1 MAHRNQVTKL
11 NKLNLNLKKKLA
23 CCLKACSN
31 RFPIVYLHQI
41 LLYEMCHLLKPQL
54 LSLKIKTKKMKC
66 LHRWMICNLLIYL
79 LRYALQSKLHFGLLQ
94 STTPNRDLAI
104 VIITMYISTDFLKWI
119 ENHVTKTAL
128 STLSCVQTD
137 HGLHLPAG

>member
-1 MAHRNQVTKL
+1 
-11 NKLNLNLKKKLA
+11 
-23 CCLKACSN
+23 
-31 RFPIVYLHQI
+31 
-41 LLYEMCHLLKPQL
+41 
-54 LSLKIKTKKMKC
+54 
-66 LHRWMICNLLIYL
+66 MICNLLIYL
-79 LRYALQSKLHFGLLQ
+79 LRYELQSKLHFGLLQ

-104 VIITMYISTDFLKWI
+104 VIIDYISTDFLKWI